1 MMKKINMSAIK
12 EDAKNLE
19 SKLKEKVNN
28 LPKNTFPIEVFP
40 KQIQDIIL
48 DLNRYLKFPIDFS
61 GVSILYTTSLS
72 VGNTHKAK
80 INNGWVES
88 CVIYACLV
96 GRAGTYKSHPLSF
109 AIKPVMEKD
118 KESYQTFLLEKEN
131 YLQANSI
138 SKKEREQKG
147 LDEPKPPVLEKF
159 IISDYTP
166 EAVSTIHLNNRRGIG
181 VYIDELAGWFKNFNR
196 YNKGS
201 EQEQWLSNWS
211 GKPIISDRK
220 TGNSVYIDSPS
231 ISVIGTIQNDILE
244 EISKDARDSNGF
256 IDRILFAIPDQLQKE
271 YWSEEEIPQQTIESY
286 NTIIGRLLDLQ
297 FDTTTLESALLTI
310 SPTAKRIL
318 FDWQRDNTD
327 RINNHPND
335 KVASMYSKLD
345 VYVIRFS
352 LILQMLRWAC
362 GEGGKTVIEEITANN
377 AILLT
382 EYFRTNAEKVHRV
395 LSESTP
401 FDRLPKDK
409 QKIYEALPMES
420 FQTNIGIRIAE
431 NMGMK
436 ERSFKNWL
444 NDNKLFTKVSYG
456 IYEKVF

>member
-1 MMKKINMSAIK
+1 MSAIK

-96 GRAGTYKSHPLSF
+96 GRAGTNKSHPLSF

-201 EQEQWLSNWS
+201 EQEQWLSNLS

-327 RINNHPND
+327 RINNQSND
-335 KVASMYSKLD
+335 KVASMHSKLD
-345 VYVIRFS
+345 VYIIRFS

-362 GEGGKTVIEEITANN
+362 GEGGKTVIEEITVNN
-377 AILLT
+377 AILLA

>member
-1 MMKKINMSAIK
+1 MKKITMSAIK

-19 SKLKEKVNN
+19 SKLKEKANN
-28 LPKNTFPIEVFP
+28 LPQNAFPVEVFP

-96 GRAGTYKSHPLSF
+96 GRAGTNKSHPLSF

-118 KESYQTFLLEKEN
+118 KESYQTFLLEKET
-131 YLQANSI
+131 YQQVSSI
-138 SKKEREQKG
+138 SKKEREEKG
-147 LDEPKPPVLEKF
+147 LDEPKPPVLQKF

-166 EAVSTIHLNNRRGIG
+166 EAVSSIHLNNRRGIG

-220 TGNSVYIDSPS
+220 TGNSVYIDSPC

-271 YWSEEEIPQQTIESY
+271 YWSEEEIPLQTIENY
-286 NTIIGRLLDLQ
+286 NIIIGRLLDLQ
-297 FDTTTLESALLTI
+297 FDTTTLESALLPF

-327 RINNHPND
+327 KINNHPND

-345 VYVIRFS
+345 VYIIRFS

-362 GEGGKTVIEEITANN
+362 GEGGKTVIEEITVNN

-382 EYFRTNAEKVHRV
+382 EYFRTNAEKVHKV

-409 QKIYEALPMES
+409 QKIYEALPEES
-420 FQTNIGIRIAE
+420 FQTNIGLKIAE
-431 NMGMK
+431 NLGMK

-444 NDNKLFTKVSYG
+444 NDSNLFTKVSYG
-456 IYEKVF
+456 LYEKVY

>member
-1 MMKKINMSAIK
+1 MSAIK

>member
-96 GRAGTYKSHPLSF
+96 GRAGTNKSHPLSF

-201 EQEQWLSNWS
+201 EQEQWLSNLS

-327 RINNHPND
+327 RINNQSND
-335 KVASMYSKLD
+335 KVASMHSKLD
-345 VYVIRFS
+345 VYIIRFS

-362 GEGGKTVIEEITANN
+362 GEGGKTVIEEITVNN
-377 AILLT
+377 AILLA

>member
-1 MMKKINMSAIK
+1 MAKKITMSAIK
-12 EDAKNLE
+12 EDAKNLAGQ
-19 SKLKEKVNN
+19 LKGKIGI
-28 LPKNTFPIEVFP
+28 PIKNAFPIEVFP
-40 KQIQDIIL
+40 TQIQEIIL
-48 DLNRYLKFPIDFS
+48 ELNKYLKFPIDFS
-61 GVSILYTTSLS
+61 GVSILYATSLS
-72 VGNTHKAK
+72 VGNTHKVK
-80 INNGWVES
+80 VNNGWSES
-88 CVIYACLV
+88 CVIYTCLV
-96 GRAGTYKSHPLSF
+96 GRAGTNKSHPLSF
-109 AIKPVMEKD
+109 AIKPIMEKD
-118 KESYQTFLLEKEN
+118 KESYQKFLLEKEI
-131 YLQANSI
+131 YLQASSI
-138 SKKEREQKG
+138 SKKEREEKG
-147 LDEPKPPVLEKF
+147 LDEPTPPILQKF
-159 IISDYTP
+159 LISDYTP

-220 TGNSVYIDSPS
+220 TGNSVYIDSPC

-271 YWSEEEIPQQTIESY
+271 YWSEEEIPQETIENY
-286 NTIIGRLLDLQ
+286 NNIIGRLLDLQ
-297 FDTTTLESALLTI
+297 FDTATLESTLLPF

-318 FDWQRDNTD
+318 FDWQRFNTD
-327 RINNHPND
+327 KINNHPND

-345 VYVIRFS
+345 VYIIRFS
-352 LILQMLRWAC
+352 LILQMLSWAC
-362 GEGGKTVIEEITANN
+362 GEGGKTVIEENTMKS

-382 EYFRTNAEKVHRV
+382 EYFRINAEKVHKV

-409 QKIYEALPMES
+409 QQIYEALPKGN
-420 FQTNIGIRIAE
+420 FQTHIGIKIAE
-431 NMGMK
+431 NLGMK

-444 NDNKLFTKVSYG
+444 NDSNLFIKVSYG
-456 IYEKVF
+456 NYERVF

>member
-1 MMKKINMSAIK
+1 MSAIK

-19 SKLKEKVNN
+19 SKLKEKANN
-28 LPKNTFPIEVFP
+28 LPKNTFPIKVFP
-40 KQIQDIIL
+40 KQIQDIIM

-72 VGNTHKAK
+72 VGNTHKVK
-80 INNGWVES
+80 IKNGWVES

-96 GRAGTYKSHPLSF
+96 GKAGTNKSHPLSF
-109 AIKPVMEKD
+109 AINPVLEKD

-138 SKKEREQKG
+138 SKKEREEKG
-147 LDEPKPPVLEKF
+147 LDEPKPPVLKKF

-220 TGNSVYIDSPS
+220 TGNPVYIDSPC

-256 IDRILFAIPDQLQKE
+256 IDRILFAIPDRLHKE
-271 YWSEEEIPQQTIESY
+271 YWTEEEIPQQTIEYY
-286 NTIIGRLLDLQ
+286 NTIICRLLDLQ

-310 SPTAKRIL
+310 SPTAKSIL

-327 RINNHPND
+327 RINNQSND

-345 VYVIRFS
+345 VYIIRFS

-382 EYFRTNAEKVHRV
+382 EYFRTNAEKVHRI

-420 FQTNIGIRIAE
+420 FQTNIGIKIAE

>member
-1 MMKKINMSAIK
+1 MSAIK

-19 SKLKEKVNN
+19 SKLKEKANN

-40 KQIQDIIL
+40 KQIQDIIM

-72 VGNTHKAK
+72 VGNTHKVK
-80 INNGWVES
+80 IKNGWVES

-96 GRAGTYKSHPLSF
+96 GKAGTNKSHPLSF
-109 AIKPVMEKD
+109 AINPVLEKD

-138 SKKEREQKG
+138 SKKEREEKG

-220 TGNSVYIDSPS
+220 TGNPVYIDSPC

-256 IDRILFAIPDQLQKE
+256 IDRILFAIPDRLQKE
-271 YWSEEEIPQQTIESY
+271 YWTEEEIPQQTIEYY
-286 NTIIGRLLDLQ
+286 NTIICRLLDLQ

-310 SPTAKRIL
+310 SPTAKSIL

-327 RINNHPND
+327 RINNQSND

-345 VYVIRFS
+345 VYIIRFS

-377 AILLT
+377 AIILT
-382 EYFRTNAEKVHRV
+382 EYFRTNAEKVHRI

-420 FQTNIGIRIAE
+420 FQTNIGIKIAE
-431 NMGMK
+431 NLGMK

>member
-1 MMKKINMSAIK
+1 MAKKITMSAIK
-12 EDAKNLE
+12 EDAKNLTGQ
-19 SKLKEKVNN
+19 LKGQIVD
-28 LPKNTFPIEVFP
+28 PVKNAFPIEAFP
-40 KQIQDIIL
+40 PQIQEIIL
-48 DLNRYLKFPIDFS
+48 QLNKYLKFPIDFS
-61 GVSILYTTSLS
+61 AVSILYSTSLS

-80 INNGWVES
+80 VNNGWLES
-88 CVIYACLV
+88 CVIYVCLV
-96 GRAGTYKSHPLSF
+96 GRAGTNKSHPLSF
-109 AIKPVMEKD
+109 AIKPIMKRDE
-118 KESYQTFLLEKEN
+118 ESYQKFVLEKEL
-131 YLQANSI
+131 YLQISSL
-138 SKKEREQKG
+138 SKKEREEQG
-147 LDEPKPPVLEKF
+147 LEEPTPPILQKF

-220 TGNSVYIDSPS
+220 TGNSVFIDSPF
-231 ISVIGTIQNDILE
+231 ISVVGTIQNDILE
-244 EISKDARDSNGF
+244 EISKDSRDSNGF
-256 IDRILFAIPDQLQKE
+256 KDRILFAIPDQLQKE
-271 YWSEEEIPQQTIESY
+271 YWSEEEIPQETIENY
-286 NTIIGRLLDLQ
+286 KNIIGRLLDLQ
-297 FDTTTLESALLTI
+297 FDTSTLESTLLPF

-318 FDWQRDNTD
+318 FEWQRNNTD
-327 RINNHPND
+327 KINSLSND

-345 VYVIRFS
+345 VYIIRFS

-362 GEGGKTVIEEITANN
+362 GESGKTVIEENTIKG

-382 EYFRTNAEKVHRV
+382 EYFRINAEKVHKV

-401 FDRLPKDK
+401 FDRLSKDK
-409 QKIYEALPMES
+409 QQIYEALPKENFYTHS
-420 FQTNIGIRIAE
+420 GIKIAE

-444 NDNKLFTKVSYG
+444 NDNSLFTKIAYG
-456 IYEKVF
+456 MYQKIF

>member
-1 MMKKINMSAIK
+1 MSAIK

-28 LPKNTFPIEVFP
+28 LPKNAFPVEVFP
-40 KQIQDIIL
+40 KQIQDIIM

-96 GRAGTYKSHPLSF
+96 GRAGTNKSHPLSF

-118 KESYQTFLLEKEN
+118 KESYQTFLLEKET
-131 YLQANSI
+131 YLQASSI
-138 SKKEREQKG
+138 SKKEREEKG
-147 LDEPKPPVLEKF
+147 LDEPKPPVLQKF

-220 TGNSVYIDSPS
+220 TGNSVYIDSPC

-271 YWSEEEIPQQTIESY
+271 YWSEEEIPQQTIENY
-286 NTIIGRLLDLQ
+286 NIIIGRLLDLQ
-297 FDTTTLESALLTI
+297 FDTATLESALLPF

-327 RINNHPND
+327 RINSHPND

-345 VYVIRFS
+345 VYIVRFS

-362 GEGGKTVIEEITANN
+362 GEGGKTVIEDITVNN

-382 EYFRTNAEKVHRV
+382 EYFRTNAEKVHKV

-409 QKIYEALPMES
+409 QKIYNALPEES
-420 FQTNIGIRIAE
+420 FQTNIGIKIAE
-431 NMGMK
+431 NLGMK

-444 NDNKLFTKVSYG
+444 NDSNLFTKVSYG
-456 IYEKVF
+456 NYEKVF

>member
-1 MMKKINMSAIK
+1 MAKKITMSAIK

-19 SKLKEKVNN
+19 NKLNGKTSSHTNN
-28 LPKNTFPIEVFP
+28 KFPIEIFP
-40 KQIQDIIL
+40 KQIQEIIL
-48 DLNRYLKFPIDFS
+48 ELNKYLKFPIDFS
-61 GVSILYTTSLS
+61 GASILYATSLS
-72 VGNTHKAK
+72 VGNTHKVK
-80 INNGWVES
+80 VNNGWSES
-88 CVIYACLV
+88 CVIYVCLV
-96 GRAGTYKSHPLSF
+96 GRAGTNKSHPLSF
-109 AIKPVMEKD
+109 AIKPIMEKD
-118 KESYQTFLLEKEN
+118 KESYQKFQLEKEI
-131 YLQANSI
+131 YLQASSI
-138 SKKEREQKG
+138 PKKEREEKG
-147 LDEPKPPVLEKF
+147 LDELKPPVLQKF

-220 TGNSVYIDSPS
+220 TGNSVHIDSPC

-256 IDRILFAIPDQLQKE
+256 IDRILFVIPDQLQKE
-271 YWSEEEIPQQTIESY
+271 YWSAEEIPIETIENYY
-286 NTIIGRLLDLQ
+286 NIIGRLLDLQ
-297 FDTTTLESALLTI
+297 FDTTTLESTLLPF
-310 SPTAKRIL
+310 SPVAKDIVYE
-318 FDWQRDNTD
+318 WQKLNTD
-327 RINNHPND
+327 KTNNHTND
-335 KVASMYSKLD
+335 KVASMYSKLEL
-345 VYVIRFS
+345 YIIRFS

-362 GEGGKTVIEEITANN
+362 GEGGKTVIEETTVNN

-382 EYFRTNAEKVHRV
+382 EYFRKNAEKVHKV

-409 QKIYEALPMES
+409 QQIYEALPKEK
-420 FQTNIGIRIAE
+420 FQTNIGIKIAE
-431 NMGMK
+431 KLGMK

-444 NDNKLFTKVSYG
+444 NDSNLFTKVSYG
-456 IYEKVF
+456 LYERVF

>member
-1 MMKKINMSAIK
+1 MMKKITMSAIK

-19 SKLKEKVNN
+19 SKLKEKANN

-40 KQIQDIIL
+40 KQIQDIIM

-72 VGNTHKAK
+72 VGNTHKVK
-80 INNGWVES
+80 IKNGWVES

-96 GRAGTYKSHPLSF
+96 GKAGTNKSHPLSF
-109 AIKPVMEKD
+109 AINPVLEKD

-138 SKKEREQKG
+138 SKKEREEKG

-220 TGNSVYIDSPS
+220 TGNPVYIDSPC

-256 IDRILFAIPDQLQKE
+256 IDRILFAIPDRLQKE
-271 YWSEEEIPQQTIESY
+271 YWTEEEIPQQTIEYY
-286 NTIIGRLLDLQ
+286 NTIIYRLLDLQ

-310 SPTAKRIL
+310 SPTAKSIL

-327 RINNHPND
+327 RINNQSND

-345 VYVIRFS
+345 VYIIRFS

-382 EYFRTNAEKVHRV
+382 EYFRTNAEKVHRI

-420 FQTNIGIRIAE
+420 FQTNIGIKIAE
-431 NMGMK
+431 NLGMK

>member
-1 MMKKINMSAIK
+1 MKEITMSAIK

-19 SKLKEKVNN
+19 NKLKERGNN
-28 LPKNTFPIEVFP
+28 LPKNTFPVEVFP

-48 DLNRYLKFPIDFS
+48 DLNRYMKFPIDFS

-80 INNGWVES
+80 INNGWAES

-96 GRAGTYKSHPLSF
+96 GRAGTNKSHPLSF

-118 KESYQTFLLEKEN
+118 KESYQTFLLEKET
-131 YLQANSI
+131 YLQVSSI
-138 SKKEREQKG
+138 SKKEREEKG
-147 LDEPKPPVLEKF
+147 LDEPKPPILQKF

-220 TGNSVYIDSPS
+220 TGNSIYIDSPC

-271 YWSEEEIPQQTIESY
+271 YWSEEEIPQQTIENY
-286 NTIIGRLLDLQ
+286 NVIIGRLLDLQ
-297 FDTTTLESALLTI
+297 FDTTTLESALLPF

-345 VYVIRFS
+345 VYIIRFS

-362 GEGGKTVIEEITANN
+362 GEGGNTVIEEITVNN

-382 EYFRTNAEKVHRV
+382 EYFRTNAEKVHKV

-401 FDRLPKDK
+401 FDRLPQDK
-409 QKIYEALPMES
+409 QKIYEALPTEN
-420 FQTNIGIRIAE
+420 FQTNIGLKIAE
-431 NMGMK
+431 NFGMK

-444 NDNKLFTKVSYG
+444 NDSNLFTKVSYG
-456 IYEKVF
+456 IYEKVY